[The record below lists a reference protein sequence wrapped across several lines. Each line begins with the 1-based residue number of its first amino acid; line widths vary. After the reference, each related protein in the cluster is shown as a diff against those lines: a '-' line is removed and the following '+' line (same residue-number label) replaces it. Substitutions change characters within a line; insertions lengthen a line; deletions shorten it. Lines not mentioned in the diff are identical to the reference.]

1 MKTKHNK
8 KLLIS
13 LLILGLSIFL
23 VSDVWATT
31 RMAAFGTNKYD
42 GDNDLPGC
50 DNDARDVYI
59 QMDKKGLIELSGSD
73 SRFGRVTK
81 RLFKDSVERV
91 GETLEKGDTLIIYN
105 SSHGTKDGKICTS
118 DGYISSEELASWIA
132 KSKCSNVLIIND
144 SCFSGGFR
152 VSVKGKRIVQINSA
166 NPARVS
172 YTSMLKSKLT
182 GRINGVF
189 SKFFLE
195 SLDPKNSDKNGD
207 GNITALEILQYVN
220 YGMFVKEHKEIK
232 KILKDKYAD
241 HYNLSIEKLEE
252 KIKQA
257 KENYDNSITEEDQ
270 DHYEAWKDWWEF
282 VKNVK
287 LGKEGMRWQS
297 PTLKGDKDFIVV
309 GEEKEEESDD
319 ELPDVAGNFYNCL
332 KNCCEKDKGIWL
344 TPEQS
349 RQKRA
354 AADEGASFEDRNK
367 GGFFSNPPVIT
378 PGMKDY
384 PDKKGCHFDDCSAHK
399 GDSYYLAEKHKC
411 TRDCSDKAQ
420 KDFIKHQSIM
430 MERKYGR

>member
-1 MKTKHNK
+1 MKIRHNK
-8 KLLIS
+8 KLITL
-13 LLILGLSIFL
+13 LLIFGLNIFL
-23 VSDVWATT
+23 VSGALATT

-42 GDNDLPGC
+42 GDDDLPGC

-91 GETLEKGDTLIIYN
+91 GETLKEGDTLIIYN
-105 SSHGTKDGKICTS
+105 SSHGTKSGKICTS
-118 DGYISSEELASWIA
+118 DGYISSDELASWIA

-152 VSVKGKRIVQINSA
+152 VSVPGKRIVQINSA

-172 YTSMLKSKLT
+172 YTSMIESRLT

-195 SLDPKNSDKNGD
+195 SLDPANSDKDGD
-207 GNITALEILQYVN
+207 GNVTALEILQYVN
-220 YGMFVKEHKEIK
+220 YGMFVKEHKEIEK
-232 KILKDKYAD
+232 FLKDDYAE
-241 HYNLSIEKLEE
+241 HYNLSIQKLEE
-252 KIKQA
+252 KIQEA
-257 KENYDNSITEEDQ
+257 TNNYNWSTVEADKKHHEE
-270 DHYEAWKDWWEF
+270 WKDWWEF
-282 VKNVK
+282 VRDVK

-297 PTLKGDKDFIVV
+297 PTLKGDKNFIVV
-309 GEEKEEESDD
+309 GKRKDD
-319 ELPDVAGNFYNCL
+319 ELPDVAGNYYRCL
-332 KNCCEKDKGIWL
+332 KKCCEKDKGIWL

-354 AADEGASFEDRNK
+354 AAKGTSFEDFNK
-367 GGFFSNPPVIT
+367 GCFYSNPPVLV
-378 PGMKDY
+378 PDMKGY
-384 PDKKGCHFDDCSAHK
+384 PDKRGCHFDECSAHK
-399 GDSYYLAEKHKC
+399 GDSYYLAEKDKC
-411 TRDCSDKAQ
+411 TRDCGEKAE